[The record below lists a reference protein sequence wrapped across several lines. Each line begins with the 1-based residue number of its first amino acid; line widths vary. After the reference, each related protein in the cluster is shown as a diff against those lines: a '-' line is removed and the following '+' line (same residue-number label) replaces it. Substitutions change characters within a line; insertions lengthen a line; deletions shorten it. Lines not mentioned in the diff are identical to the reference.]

1 MKIDQYE
8 KWINK
13 NFLKGTDL
21 YGFFKKAIKLEGI
34 KIKGVRDKIESS
46 FNSRDRL
53 GLLKITHIFYRLG
66 GKEDEIMSAPNFI
79 KTEKLTDFLK
89 DVNKKLKLKFNI
101 QILRKILNLSL
112 DPMVKESKNFV
123 VNFDFKK
130 GRLTKMSI
138 ALNPKDLR
146 QLFKILSKDLSVLS
160 KIENDKLAFVN
171 IDFYPNKMTQTK
183 IYYFY
188 NISESIFYEPLLSVC
203 ILKRGIYQ
211 RISKIFNILLKMMPS
226 DYVFIMKK
234 LDKGGKLLFGGIY
247 FNYDRSKKLEH
258 FLAIKYLRETYPFLK
273 SLQFLI
279 KDFRISFLAIKPKNV
294 VEVYFR

>member
-1 MKIDQYE
+1 MQIDQYE
-8 KWINK
+8 KWINT
-13 NFLKGTDL
+13 NFLKGTNL
-21 YGFFKKAIKLEGI
+21 LGFFKKAIKLENI
-34 KIKGVRDKIESS
+34 KIKGVRNEVESS
-46 FNSRDRL
+46 FNSRDKL

-66 GKEDEIMSAPNFI
+66 GKKDETISALNFI
-79 KTEKLTDFLK
+79 KTKKLIDFLK
-89 DVNKKLKLKFNI
+89 DVNKKLKFNI

-112 DPMVKESKNFV
+112 APMVKESKNFV

-138 ALNPKDLR
+138 SLNPKNLR
-146 QLFKILSKDLSVLS
+146 QLFKILSKDLSILP
-160 KIENDKLAFVN
+160 KIENEKLAFINV
-171 IDFYPNKMTQTK
+171 DFYPNKITYLK

-188 NISESIFYEPLLSVC
+188 NMSESILYKPLLSVC

-211 RISKIFNILLKMMPS
+211 RISKIFNILLKMIPP

-234 LDKGGKLLFGGIY
+234 LDKGGRLRFGGIY
-247 FNYDRSKKLEH
+247 FNYDRPQKIRT

-279 KDFRISFLAIKPKNV
+279 KDFRISFLAMKPKNV